1 VIRERFGGQL
11 ERYAK
16 VGTDFATEADLE
28 SERAIMAVIQ
38 GARPDDAVVGEEY
51 GASGEADRTW
61 LVDPLCGTLNSAA
74 QNPLFSVN
82 VALRSPSGDVAA
94 EPSP

>member
-61 LVDPLCGTLNSAA
+61 LVDPL
-74 QNPLFSVN
+74 FSVN